1 MEKVTLQLSEQY
13 NNVTQQAQSDP
24 MLLLFI
30 VGIPLLYVIICSI
43 VGKSNENRA
52 FFYSY
57 TDVSLAY
64 LVPIVVLGLSFVK
77 DISNDTK
84 LFICLGV
91 FIFVAI
97 WMFVISYRAN
107 QRHICV
113 ALFTWSGKIV
123 FIFLTVILFI
133 AAIFLA
139 VLGIILALFI
149 KDLSGRQKYER
160 KIKYKT
166 KEARYAGAG
175 LGFGFGMICAITTF
189 GVKYHNFSL
198 PAKLASKEQ
207 VDLEETENA
216 E

>member
-1 MEKVTLQLSEQY
+1 MENATLQLNDQY
-13 NNVTQQAQSDP
+13 NNIAQQAQGDP

-64 LVPIVVLGLSFVK
+64 LVPIVAIGLIFVEN
-77 DISNDTK
+77 ISDDVK
-84 LFICLGV
+84 LFIILGT
-91 FIFVAI
+91 FILVTI

-107 QRHICV
+107 QGNIGV
-113 ALFTWSGKIV
+113 ALFTWSGKVV
-123 FIFLTVILFI
+123 FIFLTVILLVVALLLAGFG
-133 AAIFLA
+133 A
-139 VLGIILALFI
+139 VLASFLKQEF
-149 KDLSGRQKYER
+149 GRQKYER

-175 LGFGFGMICAITTF
+175 LGFGLSMICAITTF
-189 GVKYHNFSL
+189 GVKYHDFSL
-198 PAKLASKEQ
+198 PAKLAPKEQ
-207 VDLEETENA
+207 AKFDVTESA